1 MKFDLL
7 SAQGYGVSD
16 TLGVAS
22 CTPLAKSLS
31 LSDPPLTPSPPQH
44 LPPPH
49 SQSRRKLLPYPN
61 PTRNFS
67 RHLMQGSKKRS
78 FHRTHSS
85 CCSRV
90 TVKGSSARAI
100 ADPTSLVLLTDA
112 HIWIISG
119 CTIAIF
125 QIGLKVGPKKDHRH
139 RHRHTHTHT
148 HTHRHTHTL
157 KQTKK
162 QRGI

>member
-1 MKFDLL
+1 MKFDPL
-7 SAQGYGVSD
+7 SAQGYGFSD

-22 CTPLAKSLS
+22 CTPLANSLS
-31 LSDPPLTPSPPQH
+31 PSKPP
-44 LPPPH
+44 PPPH
-49 SQSRRKLLPYPN
+49 PTPNRGENYYPTLIPPQFRGLSVGVLCQYPN
-61 PTRNFS
+61 PTRICS

-100 ADPTSLVLLTDA
+100 ADPTSLVLQTDA

-125 QIGLKVGPKKDHRH
+125 QIGLKAGVK
-139 RHRHTHTHT
+139 
-148 HTHRHTHTL
+148 
-157 KQTKK
+157 
-162 QRGI
+162 